1 MEDVV
6 GKGSHHKICSDLN
19 IMQTFIVT
27 QMKLEVLS
35 VLWLSL
41 DGDET
46 RDHCT
51 FFLSHLLTLC
61 NNTLSAMPPR
71 KRSAVIRKMKP
82 GVYLPRIV
90 RPHKVTIWKPSNN
103 GTRYTAATRYRGCGL
118 RFGFSNPLKL
128 VASLARSSLGP
139 SMIVLIGSS
148 TRISRSEIS
157 WRKFLYATKRVMM
170 ISRRKRL
177 MLTCTLSAI
186 GCDLELSKE

>member
-6 GKGSHHKICSDLN
+6 QKGSHNICSDLN
-19 IMQTFIVT
+19 IMRTFVFS
-27 QMKLEVLS
+27 L
-35 VLWLSL
+35 LWLSL
-41 DGDET
+41 DSNET

-51 FFLSHLLTLC
+51 FFLSHLLC

-71 KRSAVIRKMKP
+71 KRSAAIRKMKP

-90 RPHKVTIWKPSNN
+90 RLHRVTIWKPSNN

-118 RFGFSNPLKL
+118 RFGFWNSPKFAAN
-128 VASLARSSLGP
+128 LARSSLD
-139 SMIVLIGSS
+139 SAMIGLIGSS
-148 TRISRSEIS
+148 TRISPSEIS
-157 WRKFLYATKRVMM
+157 WRRFSYATRRVMV

-177 MLTCTLSAI
+177 MLTCTLIAI